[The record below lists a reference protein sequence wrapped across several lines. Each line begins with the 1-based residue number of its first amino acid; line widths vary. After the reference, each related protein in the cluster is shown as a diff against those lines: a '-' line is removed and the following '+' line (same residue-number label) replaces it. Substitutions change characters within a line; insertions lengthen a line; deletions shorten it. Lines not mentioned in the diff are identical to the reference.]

1 MVDYVKLPTNW
12 RAPEPEEGDE
22 EQSSVAAVDVV
33 INDHRENGKSQTFA
47 VKISVTLPRTKD
59 SL

>member
-1 MVDYVKLPTNW
+1 MVDYYPLRYTN
-12 RAPEPEEGDE
+12 RVLSEPEEGDE
-22 EQSSVAAVDVV
+22 EVVPAPVVDVV

-59 SL
+59 

>member
-22 EQSSVAAVDVV
+22 EEAAPMVDVV

-47 VKISVTLPRTKD
+47 VKVSVTFPRTKEG
-59 SL
+59 